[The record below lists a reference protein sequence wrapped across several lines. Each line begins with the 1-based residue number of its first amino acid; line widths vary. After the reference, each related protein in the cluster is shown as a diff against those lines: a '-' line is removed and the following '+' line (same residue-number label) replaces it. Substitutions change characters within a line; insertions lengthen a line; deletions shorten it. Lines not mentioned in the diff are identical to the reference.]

1 MSDAPLGSINKQGDI
16 LIGRGEKMILFFFY
30 RVR

>member
-16 LIGRGEKMILFFFY
+16 LIGRGEKMIVFFFI
-30 RVR
+30 